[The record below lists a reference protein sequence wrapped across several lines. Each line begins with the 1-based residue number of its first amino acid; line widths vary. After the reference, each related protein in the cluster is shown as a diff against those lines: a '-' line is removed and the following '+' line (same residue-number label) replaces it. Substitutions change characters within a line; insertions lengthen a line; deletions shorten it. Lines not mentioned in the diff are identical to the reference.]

1 MYNILQFLDMIDEE
15 KKINEDKDFQFLH
28 FYLQKG
34 FALQYLLNLT
44 IEEKQ
49 FMTASM
55 EQSLEDKNEL
65 WERLSA

>member
-1 MYNILQFLDMIDEE
+1 MLE
-15 KKINEDKDFQFLH
+15 
-28 FYLQKG
+28 
-34 FALQYLLNLT
+34 NLT